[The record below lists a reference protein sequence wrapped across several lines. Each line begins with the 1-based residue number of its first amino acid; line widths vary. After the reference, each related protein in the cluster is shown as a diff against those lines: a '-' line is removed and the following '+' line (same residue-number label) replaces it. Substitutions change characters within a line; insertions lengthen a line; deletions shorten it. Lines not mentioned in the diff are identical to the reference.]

1 MNAELMQKE
10 VVRELPFED
19 MMKLFETLTFREKWA
34 KVRYGL
40 KQPRESGEYKWAA
53 LQIRRLISPLSA
65 VAVPALGL
73 LLMVTLA
80 GMKPLPKPLP
90 TIRITD
96 QAPPPDLIDPV
107 LPPENP
113 PPPDPERIV
122 DPSADFMPSPGKTQA
137 GPNTDF
143 SPQTAPLTAVAMIR
157 SKVVM
162 RGILRARRPGVR
174 GDLLK
179 KGGGGSHTERAVML
193 ALRWLKQNQAADGSW
208 LGGTEQL
215 NDSKVKAA
223 MTGLALLTYLAH
235 DEKTDSPEFGETVAK
250 AIKWLLDNQVAGGGW
265 NRSYQHPIA
274 TYALCEAYA
283 MTRIPDVRE
292 AAERGLDIL
301 IAGQNP
307 DGGWR
312 YRLDPALDNNVS
324 DSSVMSWC
332 TQALKAGQ
340 IAELN
345 RPGLEEAMARAIRGW
360 QGNFQGVSH
369 AGHFQYNRRDP
380 RFPGLTGAGVLSL
393 QLLGA
398 SETDAARAG
407 MQYLLEK
414 RNTFQWE
421 GAKWQDVY
429 YWYYDTQARFQ
440 AGGASWDDWNS
451 KFSNALVAAQKVVHK
466 AMADPNGQMVDVG
479 YWCTGNHRGGRVMDT
494 TLSALQLMVYYRYL
508 PTFRKVEEVLAAEGN
523 PPQGVAAPDLD
534 MNMRL

>member
-292 AAERGLDIL
+292 AAERGLEQQVFEC
-301 IAGQNP
+301 AGRCAEGRSQGHSGSEWP
-307 DGGWR
+307 DGGCR
-312 YRLDPALDNNVS
+312 
-324 DSSVMSWC
+324 
-332 TQALKAGQ
+332 
-340 IAELN
+340 
-345 RPGLEEAMARAIRGW
+345 
-360 QGNFQGVSH
+360 
-369 AGHFQYNRRDP
+369 
-380 RFPGLTGAGVLSL
+380 
-393 QLLGA
+393 LLGWCFIA
-398 SETDAARAG
+398 FCRPPERGRRS
-407 MQYLLEK
+407 
-414 RNTFQWE
+414 
-421 GAKWQDVY
+421 
-429 YWYYDTQARFQ
+429 
-440 AGGASWDDWNS
+440 SP
-451 KFSNALVAAQKVVHK
+451 QK
-466 AMADPNGQMVDVG
+466 APRRRE
-479 YWCTGNHRGGRVMDT
+479 WR
-494 TLSALQLMVYYRYL
+494 L
-508 PTFRKVEEVLAAEGN
+508 PIWT
-523 PPQGVAAPDLD
+523 
-534 MNMRL
+534 

>member
-292 AAERGLDIL
+292 AAERGL
-301 IAGQNP
+301 
-307 DGGWR
+307 
-312 YRLDPALDNNVS
+312 
-324 DSSVMSWC
+324 
-332 TQALKAGQ
+332 
-340 IAELN
+340 ELAVPVGS
-345 RPGLEEAMARAIRGW
+345 RPGQQCQRFLRHELVYTGSEGRSNRRAESAGSGRGHGKGDPRMAGELPGSLPRGPFSVQSARPPFPRPDRGRRTVVAVAGRIRDGRGACRHAVPARKAQHFPMGGRQVAGRLLLVLRHARIRMARWWMSA
-360 QGNFQGVSH
+360 
-369 AGHFQYNRRDP
+369 
-380 RFPGLTGAGVLSL
+380 TGAP
-393 QLLGA
+393 A
-398 SETDAARAG
+398 TIAADG
-407 MQYLLEK
+407 
-414 RNTFQWE
+414 
-421 GAKWQDVY
+421 
-429 YWYYDTQARFQ
+429 
-440 AGGASWDDWNS
+440 
-451 KFSNALVAAQKVVHK
+451 
-466 AMADPNGQMVDVG
+466 
-479 YWCTGNHRGGRVMDT
+479 
-494 TLSALQLMVYYRYL
+494 
-508 PTFRKVEEVLAAEGN
+508 
-523 PPQGVAAPDLD
+523 
-534 MNMRL
+534 